1 MRSEKELF
9 KLAQLYVGLEEQFN
23 RTSSEFELGEIKYE
37 LANIRDILFKKG
49 YDVDTFVYYQ
59 QLYKNMTIKE
69 YSDFIKTLEQEWYI
83 VENTKKAVI
92 YVRGDSKTEQEM
104 FCYFYAYR
112 HNIDVLFVTDDIEKV
127 ADCEECNMVL
137 VRDASRISRKSI
149 EYYQIVKA
157 LNKRGIEVVTTM
169 TPENVEL
176 FINLLKEDLNRSKVK

>member
-1 MRSEKELF
+1 M
-9 KLAQLYVGLEEQFN
+9 N
-23 RTSSEFELGEIKYE
+23 
-37 LANIRDILFKKG
+37 D
-49 YDVDTFVYYQ
+49 
-59 QLYKNMTIKE
+59 
-69 YSDFIKTLEQEWYI
+69 
-83 VENTKKAVI
+83 KKAVI

-149 EYYQIVKA
+149 EYYQVVKV
-157 LNKRGIEVVTTM
+157 LNKRGVEVVTTM

-176 FINLLKEDLNRSKVK
+176 FINLLKEDLKKSKVK

>member
-69 YSDFIKTLEQEWYI
+69 YSDFIKTLE
-83 VENTKKAVI
+83 
-92 YVRGDSKTEQEM
+92 
-104 FCYFYAYR
+104 
-112 HNIDVLFVTDDIEKV
+112 
-127 ADCEECNMVL
+127 
-137 VRDASRISRKSI
+137 
-149 EYYQIVKA
+149 
-157 LNKRGIEVVTTM
+157 
-169 TPENVEL
+169 
-176 FINLLKEDLNRSKVK
+176 